1 MNSWLLR
8 EICEPSTLPALYL
21 EGEMKTPFTVILRIG
36 HSVQKRKTTQQG
48 FRYEKNSL
56 LNIRIQRQDYLVVS

>member
-1 MNSWLLR
+1 
-8 EICEPSTLPALYL
+8 
-21 EGEMKTPFTVILRIG
+21 MKTPFTVILRIG

-56 LNIRIQRQDYLVVS
+56 LNIRIQRQDYLVVSWKWIYQIWTKPILMCYVI

>member
-1 MNSWLLR
+1 
-8 EICEPSTLPALYL
+8 
-21 EGEMKTPFTVILRIG
+21 MKTPFTVILRIG

-56 LNIRIQRQDYLVVS
+56 LNIRIQRQDYLVVSGKWIYQIRTKSILMCYII